1 MPFSFVYKGVFV
13 GMLPTC
19 KVEFENDGCGT
30 TNTYRG
36 AKLILG
42 ETLCMKDELK
52 NKGNF
57 DKNKNAEYEIN
68 NIRKNIGSGTKNDE
82 NNDTKKDIKGSTKK
96 DTDNNTKDSTLK
108 DTDNN
113 TKDSTLKDTDNDT
126 KGSAKNDTNNDINEI
141 FDIDKSVGRILRT
154 DRGNVLVLNIFGEIE
169 GHENL
174 PGTSKATSYEKLLPV
189 LVNAEGCQGIAG
201 IMLLINTLGG
211 DVEGGLAISETVAS
225 LSKPS
230 VSLVLGGSHS
240 IGVPLAASCDVSFIV
255 PTATV
260 LIHPIRV
267 SNIVLG
273 VKQNFD
279 YIERMQDRI
288 IDFTC
293 SHSKITREDFKRLM
307 FNTGELTKDVGTVL
321 VGEAAVK
328 AGVIDMTG
336 GISQALKKL
345 YDLIN

>member
-1 MPFSFVYKGVFV
+1 MGVV
-13 GMLPTC
+13 RQILTG
-19 KVEFENDGCGT
+19 D
-30 TNTYRG
+30 

-82 NNDTKKDIKGSTKK
+82 NNDTK
-96 DTDNNTKDSTLK
+96 
-108 DTDNN
+108 
-113 TKDSTLKDTDNDT
+113 
-126 KGSAKNDTNNDINEI
+126 EI
-141 FDIDKSVGRILRT
+141 FDIDKSVGRILKT

-189 LVNAEGCQGIAG
+189 LVNAESCQGIDG

-293 SHSKITREDFKRLM
+293 SHSKITGGDFKRLM

-336 GISQALKKL
+336 GTSQALKKL